1 LKRKVKKLEEENKLL
16 KEQAI
21 MVYGEVYKKI
31 LGMENVVFLI
41 AYSFNEPFVEE
52 KAVPFIL
59 ESKWNTN
66 RKIL

>member
-1 LKRKVKKLEEENKLL
+1 
-16 KEQAI
+16 
-21 MVYGEVYKKI
+21 
-31 LGMENVVFLI
+31 MENVVFLI

-59 ESKWNTN
+59 DSKWNTD